1 MEMHLTYWKE
11 KLAQLHRQKNFPIWC
26 FLFLLI
32 SGYTLFLTSTVW
44 YPENQDYVAPTKY
57 YEQHQVGVYQ
67 ISVTD
72 WKYSK
77 KDHAMQI
84 IFEKQNREILD
95 EKLYFGAMERTGGEL
110 EVKAVLDEPDYLI
123 LRIENIPENWKEISL
138 RVGNT
143 ENEDSMKKF
152 YTNVNRVEETK
163 KLALKD
169 EKGYLMD
176 RLLAQK
182 RQADQELEEIQKKI
196 TKLLQENE
204 DLSKKEEEIKAK
216 TYLTQA
222 EQKKGEETLI
232 RAENQI
238 LINQE
243 TIEHLEEE
251 AVEKENDIDS
261 LKMKIDELK

>member
-1 MEMHLTYWKE
+1 MHWWKPQKMEKKLLYW
-11 KLAQLHRQKNFPIWC
+11 QNF
-26 FLFLLI
+26 
-32 SGYTLFLTSTVW
+32 
-44 YPENQDYVAPTKY
+44 APALM
-57 YEQHQVGVYQ
+57 
-67 ISVTD
+67 
-72 WKYSK
+72 K
-77 KDHAMQI
+77 KI
-84 IFEKQNREILD
+84 IL
-95 EKLYFGAMERTGGEL
+95 
-110 EVKAVLDEPDYLI
+110 
-123 LRIENIPENWKEISL
+123 NIPENWKEISL

-222 EQKKGEETLI
+222 EQKK
-232 RAENQI
+232 
-238 LINQE
+238 
-243 TIEHLEEE
+243 H
-251 AVEKENDIDS
+251 
-261 LKMKIDELK
+261 

>member
-1 MEMHLTYWKE
+1 M
-11 KLAQLHRQKNFPIWC
+11 
-26 FLFLLI
+26 
-32 SGYTLFLTSTVW
+32 
-44 YPENQDYVAPTKY
+44 
-57 YEQHQVGVYQ
+57 
-67 ISVTD
+67 
-72 WKYSK
+72 
-77 KDHAMQI
+77 
-84 IFEKQNREILD
+84 
-95 EKLYFGAMERTGGEL
+95 
-110 EVKAVLDEPDYLI
+110 LDEPDYLI

>member
-1 MEMHLTYWKE
+1 
-11 KLAQLHRQKNFPIWC
+11 
-26 FLFLLI
+26 
-32 SGYTLFLTSTVW
+32 
-44 YPENQDYVAPTKY
+44 
-57 YEQHQVGVYQ
+57 
-67 ISVTD
+67 
-72 WKYSK
+72 
-77 KDHAMQI
+77 
-84 IFEKQNREILD
+84 
-95 EKLYFGAMERTGGEL
+95 MERTGGEL

-243 TIEHLEEE
+243 TIEQ
-251 AVEKENDIDS
+251 ENDIDS

>member
-1 MEMHLTYWKE
+1 M
-11 KLAQLHRQKNFPIWC
+11 
-26 FLFLLI
+26 
-32 SGYTLFLTSTVW
+32 
-44 YPENQDYVAPTKY
+44 
-57 YEQHQVGVYQ
+57 
-67 ISVTD
+67 
-72 WKYSK
+72 
-77 KDHAMQI
+77 
-84 IFEKQNREILD
+84 
-95 EKLYFGAMERTGGEL
+95 

>member
-1 MEMHLTYWKE
+1 
-11 KLAQLHRQKNFPIWC
+11 
-26 FLFLLI
+26 
-32 SGYTLFLTSTVW
+32 
-44 YPENQDYVAPTKY
+44 
-57 YEQHQVGVYQ
+57 
-67 ISVTD
+67 
-72 WKYSK
+72 
-77 KDHAMQI
+77 
-84 IFEKQNREILD
+84 
-95 EKLYFGAMERTGGEL
+95 
-110 EVKAVLDEPDYLI
+110 
-123 LRIENIPENWKEISL
+123 
-138 RVGNT
+138 
-143 ENEDSMKKF
+143 MKKF

>member
-1 MEMHLTYWKE
+1 M
-11 KLAQLHRQKNFPIWC
+11 
-26 FLFLLI
+26 
-32 SGYTLFLTSTVW
+32 
-44 YPENQDYVAPTKY
+44 
-57 YEQHQVGVYQ
+57 
-67 ISVTD
+67 
-72 WKYSK
+72 
-77 KDHAMQI
+77 
-84 IFEKQNREILD
+84 
-95 EKLYFGAMERTGGEL
+95 
-110 EVKAVLDEPDYLI
+110 
-123 LRIENIPENWKEISL
+123 
-138 RVGNT
+138 
-143 ENEDSMKKF
+143 
-152 YTNVNRVEETK
+152 
-163 KLALKD
+163 
-169 EKGYLMD
+169 
-176 RLLAQK
+176 
-182 RQADQELEEIQKKI
+182 EEIQKKI

>member
-1 MEMHLTYWKE
+1 M
-11 KLAQLHRQKNFPIWC
+11 
-26 FLFLLI
+26 
-32 SGYTLFLTSTVW
+32 
-44 YPENQDYVAPTKY
+44 
-57 YEQHQVGVYQ
+57 
-67 ISVTD
+67 
-72 WKYSK
+72 
-77 KDHAMQI
+77 
-84 IFEKQNREILD
+84 
-95 EKLYFGAMERTGGEL
+95 
-110 EVKAVLDEPDYLI
+110 
-123 LRIENIPENWKEISL
+123 

>member
-1 MEMHLTYWKE
+1 
-11 KLAQLHRQKNFPIWC
+11 
-26 FLFLLI
+26 
-32 SGYTLFLTSTVW
+32 
-44 YPENQDYVAPTKY
+44 
-57 YEQHQVGVYQ
+57 
-67 ISVTD
+67 
-72 WKYSK
+72 
-77 KDHAMQI
+77 
-84 IFEKQNREILD
+84 
-95 EKLYFGAMERTGGEL
+95 MERTGGEL

>member
-1 MEMHLTYWKE
+1 MHLTYWKE
-11 KLAQLHRQKNFPIWC
+11 KLAQIQRQKNFPIWC

-110 EVKAVLDEPDYLI
+110 EVKAVLDEPI
-123 LRIENIPENWKEISL
+123 I
-138 RVGNT
+138 
-143 ENEDSMKKF
+143 
-152 YTNVNRVEETK
+152 
-163 KLALKD
+163 
-169 EKGYLMD
+169 
-176 RLLAQK
+176 
-182 RQADQELEEIQKKI
+182 
-196 TKLLQENE
+196 
-204 DLSKKEEEIKAK
+204 
-216 TYLTQA
+216 
-222 EQKKGEETLI
+222 
-232 RAENQI
+232 
-238 LINQE
+238 
-243 TIEHLEEE
+243 
-251 AVEKENDIDS
+251 
-261 LKMKIDELK
+261 